1 MPELVEKID
10 NNMIFMLNN
19 ERSPEEAEL
28 LHLEW
33 AVISQLDGQK
43 TVGQIA
49 DNLALSQTEV
59 EDIFR
64 KLSMQNLITL
74 VTRGGEDSLVSP
86 EFFKILS
93 HEMTLLLGPVASI
106 ILDDVLEMMHSNR
119 ENFPIRNLPILIEL
133 LAIQIDDPVKQ
144 IEFQR
149 NIYPRIRKYLFK

>member
-1 MPELVEKID
+1 VPELVEKID

>member
-10 NNMIFMLNN
+10 NNMIFMLNH
-19 ERSPEEAEL
+19 ERSPEEADL

-64 KLSMQNLITL
+64 KLSMQNLVTL

-149 NIYPRIRKYLFK
+149 NIYPKIRKYLFK

>member
-1 MPELVEKID
+1 MPELYEKID
-10 NNMIFMLNN
+10 NNMIFMLNS
-19 ERSPEEAEL
+19 EHSPEEAQL

-59 EDIFR
+59 EDIFQ
-64 KLSMQNLITL
+64 KLSRQDLVVL
-74 VTRGGEDSLVSP
+74 VTRSGEDTMVSP
-86 EFFKILS
+86 EFFKILN

-106 ILDDVLEMMHSNR
+106 ILDDVLEMMHANR

-133 LAIQIDDPVKQ
+133 LANQIDDPVKQ